1 MATKKKDELA
11 ESYKQ
16 VQDKL
21 SDLENNKPGD
31 YQGQYTGQVQS
42 ILDKIMNR
50 QEFNYDMNA
59 DPLYQQYK
67 NQYTALGKNAMRD
80 TVGNVSALTGGYA
93 STAAASAGQQAY
105 NSYLQQLNNIVPEL
119 YNAAL
124 NRYQMQGDNLY
135 NQMGILQNLDSLDYN
150 RYRDRVNDYYNALD
164 YYGNRENTIY
174 NRDYALDRDAVSDSQ
189 WERQFS
195 EQQKQNQIAND
206 QWEKNYALQK
216 ESADAQRNAAQNS
229 AKQELYSAIQNRAV
243 KYDSPEDAKA
253 YLERMVNL
261 ENIDPEDA
269 AFIYQVYVGGSA
281 SDSESNQDRFVP
293 VSREEL
299 LDIIGKDKP
308 VLTEAQFH
316 QEKENGY
323 NGKYS
328 STLGSKNY
336 YEYLANV
343 YELYMK

>member
-50 QEFNYDMNA
+50 QDFNYDMNA

-229 AKQELYSAIQNRAV
+229 AKHAFYTAIQNRAV
-243 KYDSPEDAKA
+243 KYDSLEDAKA
-253 YLERMVNL
+253 YLERMVDL

-269 AFIYQVYVGGSA
+269 AFIYQVYVGGTA
-281 SDSESNQDRFVP
+281 ADFVP
-293 VSREEL
+293 EGDFPTTFEEFYEMTGSDASIMKKSEFERAKASGNSRVSEYT
-299 LDIIGKDKP
+299 D
-308 VLTEAQFH
+308 
-316 QEKENGY
+316 
-323 NGKYS
+323 
-328 STLGSKNY
+328 Y
-336 YEYLANV
+336 YDYLAKMYDKYKN
-343 YELYMK
+343 

>member
-50 QEFNYDMNA
+50 QDFNYDMNA

-328 STLGSKNY
+328 LTLGSKNY